1 MKFYM
6 FLNAICSS
14 KVKILPVNSLL
25 VKALLCQKGTVSGNI
40 LDLFFFG
47 NLLKDD
53 ERLVGHGIQRNSI
66 VHLVFRNFDGVK
78 LLKDHHNKGH
88 LWWKQGLKEV
98 KEGIES
104 YQFSLIY
111 GAKLLEG
118 DKTLISLK
126 LKNESTVHV
135 VFCQKD
141 VLLIYVRALT
151 GEVAK
156 LEVKVTFSVFDV
168 NR

>member
-1 MKFYM
+1 M

-40 LDLFFFG
+40 LDLFFSG

-53 ERLVGHGIQRNSI
+53 ERL
-66 VHLVFRNFDGVK
+66 
-78 LLKDHHNKGH
+78 
-88 LWWKQGLKEV
+88 EV

-118 DKTLISLK
+118 DRTLMSLK

-135 VFCQKD
+135 VFWQKD

-156 LEVKVTFSVFDV
+156 LEVKVTFSVSDV